1 MLPIAIIAIVFS
13 FVLLI
18 VKMSQNHELEK
29 QRISKGSDKS
39 LTVTELNEIVAT
51 AVEDAI
57 APLKDRIHQLE
68 AGNVQPLEGGNVQ
81 PNDEQKQLE
90 AASRRLDLD
99 DIDQDLTEDSTE
111 KVVSSRKKVH

>member
-68 AGNVQPLEGGNVQ
+68 AGNVQP
-81 PNDEQKQLE
+81 NDEQKQLD